1 MANSPAAV
9 VDLNSI
15 GSVTLE
21 DNRKTTEVITDL
33 LNQKLNIPK
42 EEIRIFFN
50 DYSPDMVA
58 MDGKVITDIL
68 AGK

>member
-1 MANSPAAV
+1 MANGPAAI

-50 DYSPDMVA
+50 DYSNDMVA

-68 AGK
+68 ARK